1 MTLGTR
7 EGIVAVIWNE
17 PVTAGHVALVFLL
30 DELDV
35 AQPMT
40 LHLGLEGVTF
50 CNEVV
55 ALGDQDPISTLGL
68 PQALT
73 YLVELLGQQ
82 IHEIAAV
89 RQLRGAEQGLLL
101 FEAILLI
108 TKHVHSGP
116 PAHSLKP

>member
-1 MTLGTR
+1 M
-7 EGIVAVIWNE
+7 
-17 PVTAGHVALVFLL
+17 ALVLFLY
-30 DELDV
+30 ELDV
-35 AQPMT
+35 AQSVA
-40 LHLGLEGVTF
+40 LHLGFEGVTF

-101 FEAILLI
+101 FEAVLLI

-116 PAHSLKP
+116 PAQSLTP